1 MFLVRT
7 VLQKINYYNHYI
19 YIGISCQT
27 NMDDLNCAEIIKIYY
42 RKRTPNEYVH
52 ESEFRVETLSKTHV
66 ELPAEAVAK
75 LNIGAKP
82 TIFTVTDED
91 ILRTIAERVFSVMNS
106 YEVNPLSRGHPE
118 GGHQEWVR
126 GKTHTSM
133 SVGDIVCIEGKYIMC
148 ADVGWEIMV

>member
-1 MFLVRT
+1 
-7 VLQKINYYNHYI
+7 
-19 YIGISCQT
+19 
-27 NMDDLNCAEIIKIYY
+27 MDDLNCAEIMKIYY

-91 ILRTIAERVFSVMNS
+91 ILRTIAERVFRVMNHN
-106 YEVNPLSRGHPE
+106 EENPLSCYHVD
-118 GGHQEWVR
+118 GGHQEWVK

-133 SVGDIVCIEGKYIMC
+133 SVGDIVCIADEYIMC

>member
-1 MFLVRT
+1 MYYKFV
-7 VLQKINYYNHYI
+7 VDINKYLPNQHLHI
-19 YIGISCQT
+19 LTPCPT